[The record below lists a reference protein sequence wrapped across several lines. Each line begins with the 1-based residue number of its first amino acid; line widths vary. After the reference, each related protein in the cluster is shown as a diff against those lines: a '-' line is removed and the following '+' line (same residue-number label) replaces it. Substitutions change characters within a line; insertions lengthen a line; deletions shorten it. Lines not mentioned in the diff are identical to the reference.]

1 MCMFEML
8 VKSSI
13 VFWIVMS
20 YLQYGNYGN
29 QLGTNFDVNMILV
42 IWSYRWGINPLVE
55 WLNPTFWIEITLL
68 LGYVVFVFKVCI

>member
-1 MCMFEML
+1 
-8 VKSSI
+8 
-13 VFWIVMS
+13 MS

-55 WLNPTFWIEITLL
+55 
-68 LGYVVFVFKVCI
+68 